1 MTDYIIMDNSLKN
14 KALILL
20 EGVLVEL
27 ERLKLDRIIEL
38 QLYRFFE
45 NLILE
50 IGKIETCIAEN
61 PRFDWVSLQNEI
73 DELYANDKNLNGVV
87 IQMDWKE
94 GASNR
99 AIIKRQILRRK

>member
-1 MTDYIIMDNSLKN
+1 MTDYEIIGNSLEK
-14 KALILL
+14 KSLILL

-27 ERLKLDRIIEL
+27 ERLKIDRITEL
-38 QLYRFFE
+38 QLYRVFE
-45 NLILE
+45 NLIVE

-73 DELYANDKNLNGVV
+73 DDLYANDKNLNGVV
-87 IQMDWKE
+87 IHMDWKE